1 MRAPLSWLKD
11 FVDITIPLDTLV
23 ERMTM
28 AGLEVGGVEHVGAD
42 WQRDKLFVGEV
53 VNVSAHPHADRL
65 VLATVA
71 YGQGEPQRVVTGAP
85 NLKPG
90 DRGQKVAF
98 AVEGA
103 RLRDAY
109 SDTPRLQT
117 LSRTS
122 IRGVESAGMVCSEK
136 ELGLSDDHTG
146 VIILDPD
153 LPVGQPLQDAL
164 GDTVLEVELTPNVA
178 RANCIIGLAR
188 EIAALTGQPWRTPG
202 DAAAGPLAAATA
214 YGSVASSDPD
224 LCARY
229 SASLI
234 ENVTIQPSPP
244 WMQRRLQYAGQRPIN
259 NIVDATNYVM
269 LETGQP
275 LHAFDYETLQGGIV
289 VRRARPGET
298 MQTLDGVERQLTPD
312 MLLITDDSGPI
323 ALAGVMGGAATEV
336 TEGTRHV
343 FLESANFNFV
353 NIRRTSQQLRL
364 HSEAAQRFGRGV
376 DPDLTI
382 AALLRASRLMEAV
395 GGGALHPEI
404 ADTYPAPPS
413 AKTIT
418 LRAGEVTRI
427 LGMAFS
433 PADMTRIL
441 TSLEFGCTTHCEDG
455 DTRLDVAV
463 PSHRLDVA
471 EPADLIE
478 EIARI
483 HGYDAIPTTLIRDV
497 LPPQRSQPHLE
508 GLERTRDILVG
519 CGLTEILSYS
529 LSSLD
534 SINRARAEG
543 PPAVADHYISLANPI
558 SQERQLLRQ
567 SLLPSLL
574 ETLSTNR
581 RYRQRMALFEI
592 GKVYWPPAG
601 AAPHPTPLPEG
612 EGTEELPL
620 EERYLGIAVS
630 GALLPRSWHD
640 GDEPPQF
647 GWTHLKGIIDTL
659 VQRLNVPQVRFA
671 PATHAALHPARAAAL
686 SVNGEALG
694 IAGDVH
700 PQVCERFDL
709 GDQPVAVLE
718 LNLDLLLAHRRPRRY
733 QPISRFPAVLE
744 DVALVVDDDLPAQAV
759 EDAIRAAGGEW
770 LREVTLFDLYGGEPI
785 PPGRKSLA
793 YALTFQADDRSLTE
807 DEVRVLYRRI
817 QAHTAAELGAAMRE

>member
-23 ERMTM
+23 DRMTM

-53 VNVSAHPHADRL
+53 VDVSPHPQADRL

-71 YGQGEPQRVVTGAP
+71 YGHGEPQTVVTGAP

-109 SDTPRLQT
+109 SDSPRLQT
-117 LSRTS
+117 LSRTR

-146 VIILDPD
+146 VIILDPG
-153 LPVGQPLQDAL
+153 LPVGQPLRDAL
-164 GDTVLEVELTPNVA
+164 GDTVLDVELTPNVA
-178 RANCIIGLAR
+178 RANCIVGLAR
-188 EIAALTGQPWRTPG
+188 EIAALTGQPWRALG
-202 DAAAGPLAAATA
+202 AAAAAPLAAATA
-214 YGSVASSDPD
+214 YGSVASSDAD

-259 NIVDATNYVM
+259 NIVDVTNYVM

-275 LHAFDYETLQGGIV
+275 LHAFDYETLQGGVV

-298 MQTLDGVERQLTPD
+298 MQTLDGVERQLTTD

-336 TEGTRHV
+336 TERTRHI

-382 AALLRASRLMEAV
+382 SALLRASRLMETV
-395 GGGALHPEI
+395 GGGVLHPEI

-413 AKTIT
+413 PKTIT
-418 LRAGEVTRI
+418 LRAAEVTRI

-433 PADMTRIL
+433 PDDMTRIL
-441 TSLEFGCTTHCEDG
+441 TSLEFGCTTHAENG
-455 DTRLDVAV
+455 DTRLEVAV
-463 PSHRLDVA
+463 PSHRLDVS

-519 CGLTEILSYS
+519 CGLSEILSYS

-543 PPAVADHYISLANPI
+543 PPPVADDYVSLANPI
-558 SQERQLLRQ
+558 SQERQVLRQ

-592 GKVYWPPAG
+592 GRVY
-601 AAPHPTPLPEG
+601 HPQSG
-612 EGTEELPL
+612 EELPM
-620 EERYLGIAVS
+620 EQRYLGIAVS

-659 VQRLNVPQVRFA
+659 AQRLNVPQVRFA
-671 PATHAALHPARAAAL
+671 AATHATLHPARTAAL
-686 SVNGEALG
+686 SVGGEPLG

-709 GDQPVAVLE
+709 AGQPVAVLE
-718 LNLDLLLAHRRPRRY
+718 LNLDLLLTYRQPRRY

-770 LREVTLFDLYGGEPI
+770 LREVTLFDLYVGEPI
-785 PPGRKSLA
+785 PAGKKSLA

-817 QAHTAAELGAAMRE
+817 QAHTAAELGAATRE

>member
-23 ERMTM
+23 DRMTM
-28 AGLEVGGVEHVGAD
+28 AGLEVGGVEHIGAD

-53 VNVSAHPHADRL
+53 VDVSAHPHADRL

-71 YGQGEPQRVVTGAP
+71 YGQGEPQTVVTGAP

-90 DRGQKVAF
+90 DRGQKVAL

-103 RLRDAY
+103 RLQDGY
-109 SDTPRLQT
+109 SDTSRMQT

-136 ELGLSDDHTG
+136 ELGLSNDHTG

-153 LPVGQPLQDAL
+153 LPVGQPLKDAL
-164 GDTVLEVELTPNVA
+164 GDTVLEVELTPNLA
-178 RANCIIGLAR
+178 RANCIVGLAR
-188 EIAALTGQPWRTPG
+188 EIAALTGQPWRAG
-202 DAAAGPLAAATA
+202 SADDAVGPFAAATA
-214 YGSVASSDPD
+214 YGSVASSDAG

-259 NIVDATNYVM
+259 NIVDITNYVM

-275 LHAFDYETLQGGIV
+275 LHAFDHETLQGVVV
-289 VRRARPGET
+289 VRRARPGE
-298 MQTLDGVERQLTPD
+298 MLRTLDGVERPLTTD

-336 TEGTRHV
+336 TERTRHV

-382 AALLRASRLMEAV
+382 PALLHASRLMESL
-395 GGGALHPEI
+395 GGGTLHPEI

-413 AKTIT
+413 PKTIS
-418 LRAGEVTRI
+418 LRAAAVTRI

-433 PADMTRIL
+433 LADMTRIL
-441 TSLEFGCTTHCEDG
+441 TSLEFGCTTHRENG
-455 DTRLDVAV
+455 DARLEVSV
-463 PSHRLDVA
+463 PSHRLDVS
-471 EPADLIE
+471 ESADLIE

-483 HGYDAIPTTLIRDV
+483 HGYDEIPTTLIRDV
-497 LPPQRSQPHLE
+497 LPPQRSQPHLQ
-508 GLERTRDILVG
+508 GLEQTRDILVG

-529 LSSLD
+529 LSSLE
-534 SINRARAEG
+534 SINRTRAEG
-543 PPAVADHYISLANPI
+543 PPPMAEDYVGLANPI

-592 GKVYWPPAG
+592 GRVYWPQAG
-601 AAPHPTPLPEG
+601 
-612 EGTEELPL
+612 EELPL
-620 EERYLGIAVS
+620 EQRYLGIAVT
-630 GALLPRSWHD
+630 GPLLPRSWHAAAA
-640 GDEPPQF
+640 PPQF

-671 PATHAALHPARAAAL
+671 AAIHATLHPARTAAL
-686 SVNGEALG
+686 SVGGEPLG

-700 PQVCERFDL
+700 PKVCERFDL
-709 GDQPVAVLE
+709 ADQSVAMLE
-718 LNLDLLLAHRRPRRY
+718 LNLDLLLARRQTRRY

-744 DVALVVDDDLPAQAV
+744 DMALVVDDDLPAQAV

-770 LREVTLFDLYGGEPI
+770 LREVTLFDLYYGEPV
-785 PPGRKSLA
+785 PAGKKSLA

-807 DEVRVLYRRI
+807 DEVRVLYQRI
-817 QAHTAAELGAAMRE
+817 QEHAAAKLGAAMRE

>member
-11 FVDITIPLDTLV
+11 FVDITIPLDGLV

-71 YGQGEPQRVVTGAP
+71 YGQGEPQTVVTGAP

-103 RLRDAY
+103 RLWDGY
-109 SDTPRLQT
+109 SDTPRQQT

-153 LPVGQPLQDAL
+153 LPVGQPLRDAL

-178 RANCIIGLAR
+178 RANCIVGLAR
-188 EIAALTGQPWRTPG
+188 EIAALTGQPWRAP
-202 DAAAGPLAAATA
+202 DAAAAVPLAAATA

-259 NIVDATNYVM
+259 NIVDVTNYVM

-298 MQTLDGVERQLTPD
+298 MRTLDGVERQLTPD

-336 TEGTRHV
+336 TESTRHI

-413 AKTIT
+413 PKTIA

-441 TSLEFGCTTHCEDG
+441 TSLEFGCTTHRENG

-543 PPAVADHYISLANPI
+543 PPAVADDYISLANPI

-592 GKVYWPPAG
+592 GKVYRPQAG
-601 AAPHPTPLPEG
+601 
-612 EGTEELPL
+612 EELPL
-620 EERYLGIAVS
+620 EQRYLGIAVT
-630 GALLPRSWHD
+630 GPLLPSSWHD
-640 GDEPPQF
+640 GDEPTQF

-671 PATHAALHPARAAAL
+671 PAAHAALHPARTAAL
-686 SVNGEALG
+686 SVDGEALG

-709 GDQPVAVLE
+709 ADQPVAVME
-718 LNLDLLLAHRRPRRY
+718 LNLDLLLAHRQPRRY

-759 EDAIRAAGGEW
+759 ENAIRAAGGEW
-770 LREVTLFDLYGGEPI
+770 LREVTLFDLYVGEPI

-793 YALTFQADDRSLTE
+793 YALTFQAEDRSLTE
-807 DEVRVLYRRI
+807 GEVRVLYRRI

>member
-1 MRAPLSWLKD
+1 MRAPLNWLKD
-11 FVDITIPLDTLV
+11 FVDIAIPLDALV

-53 VNVSAHPHADRL
+53 MDVSAHPHADRL

-71 YGQGEPQRVVTGAP
+71 YGQGEPQTVVTGAP

-103 RLRDAY
+103 QLWDGY
-109 SDTPRLQT
+109 SETPRLQT
-117 LSRTS
+117 LNRSS

-153 LPVGQPLQDAL
+153 LPVGQPLRDAL

-178 RANCIIGLAR
+178 RANCIVGLAR
-188 EIAALTGQPWRTPG
+188 EVAALTGQPWRTPG
-202 DAAAGPLAAATA
+202 AAAVAPLAAVTA
-214 YGSVASSDPD
+214 YGSVASADPD

-259 NIVDATNYVM
+259 NIVDITNYVM

-275 LHAFDYETLQGGIV
+275 LHAFDYETLQGGVV

-298 MQTLDGVERQLTPD
+298 LQTLDGVERQLTPD

-336 TEGTRHV
+336 TERTRHI

-382 AALLRASRLMEAV
+382 SALMRASRLMETL
-395 GGGALHPEI
+395 GGGALHPDI

-413 AKTIT
+413 PKTIA
-418 LRAGEVTRI
+418 LRAAEVTRI

-433 PADMTRIL
+433 PADMTSIL
-441 TSLEFGCTTHCEDG
+441 TSLEFGCATHHANG
-455 DTRLDVAV
+455 DTRLEVAV
-463 PSHRLDVA
+463 PSHRLDVS

-483 HGYDAIPTTLIRDV
+483 HGYGEIPTTLMRDV
-497 LPPQRSQPHLE
+497 LPPQRSQPHLQ
-508 GLERTRDILVG
+508 GLEQTRDILVG
-519 CGLTEILSYS
+519 CGLTEIHSYS
-529 LSSLD
+529 LSSLEI
-534 SINRARAEG
+534 INRARAEG
-543 PPAVADHYISLANPI
+543 SPAVAEDYIGLANPI

-574 ETLSTNR
+574 ETLSANR

-592 GKVYWPPAG
+592 GRVYWPQAG
-601 AAPHPTPLPEG
+601 
-612 EGTEELPL
+612 EELPL
-620 EERYLGIAVS
+620 EQRYLGIAVS
-630 GALLPRSWHD
+630 GPLLPRSWHD
-640 GDEPPQF
+640 ADEPPPF

-671 PATHAALHPARAAAL
+671 AATHATLHPARTAAL
-686 SVNGEALG
+686 AVNGAPLG

-700 PQVCERFDL
+700 PQVCEWFDL
-709 GDQPVAVLE
+709 ADHSVAMLE
-718 LNLDLLLAHRRPRRY
+718 LNLDLLLAHRQPRRY

-770 LREVTLFDLYGGEPI
+770 LREVTLFDLYVGEPI
-785 PPGRKSLA
+785 PAGKKSLA

>member
-11 FVDITIPLDTLV
+11 FVDITIPLDGLV
-23 ERMTM
+23 ERMTL

-53 VNVSAHPHADRL
+53 VNVSAHPQADRL

-71 YGQGEPQRVVTGAP
+71 YGQGEPQTVVTGAP

-103 RLRDAY
+103 RLWDGY

-117 LSRTS
+117 LSRTR

-153 LPVGQPLQDAL
+153 LPVGQPLKDAL

-178 RANCIIGLAR
+178 RANCIVGLAR
-188 EIAALTGQPWRTPG
+188 EIAALTGQPWRLPAG
-202 DAAAGPLAAATA
+202 DAAGPLVAATA

-259 NIVDATNYVM
+259 NIVDVTNYVM

-336 TEGTRHV
+336 AEGTRHI

-382 AALLRASRLMEAV
+382 AALLRASRLMEAL
-395 GGGALHPEI
+395 GGGTLHPEI

-413 AKTIT
+413 PKTIT

-441 TSLEFGCTTHCEDG
+441 TSLEFGCTTHREDG
-455 DTRLDVAV
+455 DTRLEVAV

-543 PPAVADHYISLANPI
+543 PPAVADDYVSLANPI

-592 GKVYWPPAG
+592 GKVYWPQAG
-601 AAPHPTPLPEG
+601 AAPLPEG

-620 EERYLGIAVS
+620 EQRYLGIAVT

-640 GDEPPQF
+640 ADEPPQF
-647 GWTHLKGIIDTL
+647 GWTHLKGIIDAL
-659 VQRLNVPQVRFA
+659 VHRLNVPQVRFA
-671 PATHAALHPARAAAL
+671 PATHAALHPARTAAL
-686 SVNGEALG
+686 SVSGEALG

-709 GDQPVAVLE
+709 ADQSVAVLE
-718 LNLDLLLAHRRPRRY
+718 LNLDLLLAHRQPRRY

-770 LREVTLFDLYGGEPI
+770 LREVTLFDLYVGEPI

-793 YALTFQADDRSLTE
+793 YALTFQADNRSLTE

>member
-11 FVDITIPLDTLV
+11 FVDIAIPLDTLV
-23 ERMTM
+23 HRMTM

-53 VNVSAHPHADRL
+53 VEVSAHPHADRL

-71 YGQGEPQRVVTGAP
+71 YGQDEPQTVVTGAP

-109 SDTPRLQT
+109 SDTPSMQT
-117 LSRTS
+117 LSRTR

-146 VIILDPD
+146 VIILDAD
-153 LPVGQPLQDAL
+153 LPVGQPLKDAL
-164 GDTVLEVELTPNVA
+164 GDTVLDVELTPNLA
-178 RANCIIGLAR
+178 RANCIVGLAR
-188 EIAALTGQPWRTPG
+188 EIAALTGQPWRVPG
-202 DAAAGPLAAATA
+202 DAAAGPLAAVTA
-214 YGSVASSDPD
+214 YGSVASSDAD

-259 NIVDATNYVM
+259 NIVDITNYVM

-275 LHAFDYETLQGGIV
+275 LHAFDYETLQGGVV

-376 DPDLTI
+376 DPDLTVS
-382 AALLRASRLMEAV
+382 ALLRASRLMETV
-395 GGGALHPEI
+395 GGGSLHPEI

-413 AKTIT
+413 PKTIT
-418 LRAGEVTRI
+418 LRAAEVTRI
-427 LGMAFS
+427 LGMAFR
-433 PADMTRIL
+433 PEDMTRIL
-441 TSLEFGCTTHCEDG
+441 TSLEFGCTTHRENG
-455 DTRLDVAV
+455 DTRLEVAV
-463 PSHRLDVA
+463 PSHRLDVS

-483 HGYDAIPTTLIRDV
+483 HGYDEIPTTLIRDV

-543 PPAVADHYISLANPI
+543 PPAVADDYVSLANPI
-558 SQERQLLRQ
+558 SQERQVLRQ

-592 GKVYWPPAG
+592 GRVYRPQGRGGVAAG
-601 AAPHPTPLPEG
+601 AALSRHRRQRPAAAPLVA
-612 EGTEELPL
+612 
-620 EERYLGIAVS
+620 R
-630 GALLPRSWHD
+630 R
-640 GDEPPQF
+640 
-647 GWTHLKGIIDTL
+647 
-659 VQRLNVPQVRFA
+659 R
-671 PATHAALHPARAAAL
+671 RAAAVRL
-686 SVNGEALG
+686 DAPEGHHR
-694 IAGDVH
+694 H
-700 PQVCERFDL
+700 PGAAPQ
-709 GDQPVAVLE
+709 
-718 LNLDLLLAHRRPRRY
+718 
-733 QPISRFPAVLE
+733 
-744 DVALVVDDDLPAQAV
+744 
-759 EDAIRAAGGEW
+759 RAAGA
-770 LREVTLFDLYGGEPI
+770 LRARHPRH
-785 PPGRKSLA
+785 PAPGAHRGP
-793 YALTFQADDRSLTE
+793 
-807 DEVRVLYRRI
+807 VR
-817 QAHTAAELGAAMRE
+817 

>member
-11 FVDITIPLDTLV
+11 FVDIAIPLDTLV
-23 ERMTM
+23 DRMTM
-28 AGLEVGGVEHVGAD
+28 AGLEVGGVEHIGAD

-53 VNVSAHPHADRL
+53 MAVSAHPHADRL

-71 YGQGEPQRVVTGAP
+71 CGPGAPQTVVTGAP

-103 RLRDAY
+103 QLWDGY
-109 SDTPRLQT
+109 SETPRLQT

-122 IRGVESAGMVCSEK
+122 IRGVESAGMVCSER

-146 VIILDPD
+146 VLILDPD
-153 LPVGQPLQDAL
+153 LPVGQPLKDAL
-164 GDTVLEVELTPNVA
+164 GDTVLEVELTPNLA
-178 RANCIIGLAR
+178 RANCIVGLAR
-188 EIAALTGQPWRTPG
+188 EIAALTGQPWRRGPAG
-202 DAAAGPLAAATA
+202 DAAGSLAAATA

-244 WMQRRLQYAGQRPIN
+244 WVQRRLQYAGQRPIN
-259 NIVDATNYVM
+259 NIVDITNYVM

-289 VRRARPGET
+289 VRRAQPGET
-298 MQTLDGVERQLTPD
+298 LQTLDGVERQLSTD
-312 MLLITDDSGPI
+312 MLLITDHSGPI

-336 TEGTRHV
+336 TERTRHI

-382 AALLRASRLMEAV
+382 PALLRASRLMETLS
-395 GGGALHPEI
+395 GGALHPEI

-413 AKTIT
+413 RKTIT
-418 LRAGEVTRI
+418 LRAAEVTRI

-441 TSLEFGCTTHCEDG
+441 TSLEFGCTTHDENG
-455 DTRLDVAV
+455 DACLEVAV
-463 PSHRLDVA
+463 PSHRLDVS

-483 HGYDAIPTTLIRDV
+483 HGYDEIPTTLIRDV
-497 LPPQRSQPHLE
+497 LPPQRSQPHLQ
-508 GLERTRDILVG
+508 GLEQTRDILVG
-519 CGLTEILSYS
+519 CGLTEVLSYS

-534 SINRARAEG
+534 SINRARAKG
-543 PPAVADHYISLANPI
+543 PPAVAEDYIGLANPI

-592 GKVYWPPAG
+592 GRLYWPQAG
-601 AAPHPTPLPEG
+601 
-612 EGTEELPL
+612 EELPL
-620 EERYLGIAVS
+620 EQRYLGIALS
-630 GALLPRSWHD
+630 GPLLPHSWHD
-640 GDEPPQF
+640 DAPPKF

-671 PATHAALHPARAAAL
+671 AATHTALHPARTAAL
-686 SVNGEALG
+686 SVGGEPLG
-694 IAGDVH
+694 VAGGVH

-709 GDQPVAVLE
+709 ADQSVAMLE
-718 LNLDLLLAHRRPRRY
+718 LNLDLLLAHRQPRRY

-770 LREVTLFDLYGGEPI
+770 LRDVTLFDLYVGEPI
-785 PPGRKSLA
+785 PAGKKSLA

-817 QAHTAAELGAAMRE
+817 QAHTAAELDAALRE

>member
-11 FVDITIPLDTLV
+11 FVDIATPLDTLV
-23 ERMTM
+23 DRMTM
-28 AGLEVGGVEHVGAD
+28 AGLEVGEVEHIGAD
-42 WQRDKLFVGEV
+42 WQHDKLFVGEV
-53 VNVSAHPHADRL
+53 VDVSTHPHADRL

-71 YGQGEPQRVVTGAP
+71 YGQGEPQTVVTGAP

-90 DRGQKVAF
+90 ERGQKVAF
-98 AVEGA
+98 ALEGA
-103 RLRDAY
+103 RLRDGY
-109 SDTPRLQT
+109 SETPRMKT

-146 VIILDPD
+146 VIVLDPD
-153 LPVGQPLQDAL
+153 LPVGQPLKDAL
-164 GDTVLEVELTPNVA
+164 GDTVLEVELTPNLA

-188 EIAALTGQPWRTPG
+188 EIAALTGQPWLAGPSD
-202 DAAAGPLAAATA
+202 DATAVGPLAAVTA
-214 YGSVASSDPD
+214 YGSVASADAD
-224 LCARY
+224 LCAHY

-234 ENVTIQPSPP
+234 ENVAIQPSPP

-259 NIVDATNYVM
+259 NIVDITNYVM

-275 LHAFDYETLQGGIV
+275 LHAFDYETLKGGIV

-298 MQTLDGVERQLTPD
+298 LQTLDGVERQLTTD
-312 MLLITDDSGPI
+312 MLLVTDDSGPI
-323 ALAGVMGGAATEV
+323 ALAGVMGGATTEV
-336 TEGTRHV
+336 TERTRHI

-353 NIRRTSQQLRL
+353 NIRRTSQRLRL

-376 DPDLTI
+376 DTDLTI
-382 AALLRASRLMEAV
+382 PALLRASRLMETM
-395 GGGALHPEI
+395 GGGVLHPEI

-413 AKTIT
+413 PKTIT
-418 LRAGEVTRI
+418 LRTAEVTRT

-433 PADMTRIL
+433 PADLTRIL
-441 TSLEFGCTTHCEDG
+441 TSLEFGCTTHGENG
-455 DTRLDVAV
+455 DTCLEVSVPSRRLDV
-463 PSHRLDVA
+463 S

-478 EIARI
+478 EIARL
-483 HGYDAIPTTLIRDV
+483 HGYDEIPTTLIRDV

-508 GLERTRDILVG
+508 GLEQTRDILVG

-529 LSSLD
+529 LSSLE

-543 PPAVADHYISLANPI
+543 LPAVAEDYIGLANPI

-592 GKVYWPPAG
+592 GRVYWPRVG
-601 AAPHPTPLPEG
+601 
-612 EGTEELPL
+612 EELPL
-620 EERYLGIAVS
+620 EQRYLGLAIT
-630 GALLPRSWHD
+630 GPLLPRSWHD
-640 GDEPPQF
+640 ADEPPQF

-659 VQRLNVPQVRFA
+659 AQRLNVPQVRFA
-671 PATHAALHPARAAAL
+671 TATHAVLHPARTAAL
-686 SVNGEALG
+686 SISGEPLG
-694 IAGDVH
+694 VAGDVH

-709 GDQPVAVLE
+709 ADQSVAMLE
-718 LNLDLLLAHRRPRRY
+718 LNLDLLLSRRQPRHYR
-733 QPISRFPAVLE
+733 PISRFPVVLE
-744 DVALVVDDDLPAQAV
+744 DVALVVDDDLPSQAV

-770 LREVTLFDLYGGEPI
+770 LREATLFDLYYGEPI
-785 PPGRKSLA
+785 PVGKKSLA

-817 QAHTAAELGAAMRE
+817 QEHAAAELGAVARQ

>member
-11 FVDITIPLDTLV
+11 FVDITMPLDALV
-23 ERMTM
+23 HRMTM
-28 AGLEVGGVEHVGAD
+28 AGLEVGGVEHIGAD

-53 VNVSAHPHADRL
+53 VDVSPHPRADRL

-71 YGQGEPQRVVTGAP
+71 YGQGEPQTVVTGAP

-98 AVEGA
+98 AIEGA
-103 RLRDAY
+103 RLQDAY
-109 SDTPRLQT
+109 SAAPRMRT
-117 LSRTS
+117 LSRTR

-153 LPVGQPLQDAL
+153 LLVGQPLEDAL
-164 GDTVLEVELTPNVA
+164 GDTVMEVELTPNLA
-178 RANCIIGLAR
+178 RANCIVGLAR
-188 EIAALTGQPWRTPG
+188 EIAALTGQSWRAPA
-202 DAAAGPLAAATA
+202 DAAAGPLAAVTA
-214 YGSVASSDPD
+214 YGSVASSDAD

-259 NIVDATNYVM
+259 NIVDVTNYVM
-269 LETGQP
+269 IETGQP
-275 LHAFDYETLQGGIV
+275 LHAFDHETLQGGIV

-298 MQTLDGVERQLTPD
+298 LQTLDGVERQLTTD

-336 TEGTRHV
+336 TEGTRHI

-376 DPDLTI
+376 DADLTI
-382 AALLRASRLMEAV
+382 PALLRASRLMETL
-395 GGGALHPEI
+395 GGGTLRPEI

-413 AKTIT
+413 PKTVT
-418 LRAGEVTRI
+418 LRASQVRRI
-427 LGMAFS
+427 LGMEFG
-433 PADMTRIL
+433 PVDMTRIL
-441 TSLEFGCTTHCEDG
+441 TSLEFVCTTHAENG
-455 DTRLDVAV
+455 DTRLEVAV
-463 PSHRLDVA
+463 PSHRLDVSG
-471 EPADLIE
+471 PADLIE

-483 HGYDAIPTTLIRDV
+483 HGYDAVPTTLIRDV
-497 LPPQRSQPHLE
+497 LPPQRSQPYLE

-543 PPAVADHYISLANPI
+543 PPAVADDYLGLANPI
-558 SQERQLLRQ
+558 SQERQFLRQ

-574 ETLSTNR
+574 ETLSMNQ

-592 GKVYWPPAG
+592 GRVYWPQAG
-601 AAPHPTPLPEG
+601 
-612 EGTEELPL
+612 EELPL
-620 EERYLGIAVS
+620 EQRYLGIAVT
-630 GALLPRSWHD
+630 GALLPRSWYDAD
-640 GDEPPQF
+640 GPPQF

-671 PATHAALHPARAAAL
+671 AATHAALHPARTAAL
-686 SVNGEALG
+686 FVNGEALG

-709 GDQPVAVLE
+709 ADQSVAMLE
-718 LNLDLLLAHRRPRRY
+718 LNLDLLLAHRQPRRY

-759 EDAIRAAGGEW
+759 EDAIRAAAGEW
-770 LREVTLFDLYGGEPI
+770 LREVTLFDLYVGEPI
-785 PPGRKSLA
+785 PAGKKSLA
-793 YALTFQADDRSLTE
+793 YALTFQAYDRSLTE

-817 QAHTAAELGAAMRE
+817 QEHTAAELGAAMRE

>member
-11 FVDITIPLDTLV
+11 FVDIAIPLDALV
-23 ERMTM
+23 DRMTL
-28 AGLEVGGVEHVGAD
+28 AGLEVGGVEHIGDD

-53 VNVSAHPHADRL
+53 VDVSAHPHADRL

-71 YGQGEPQRVVTGAP
+71 YGQDGPQTVVTGAP

-103 RLRDAY
+103 QLWDGY
-109 SDTPRLQT
+109 SETPRRQA
-117 LSRTS
+117 LSRTR
-122 IRGVESAGMVCSEK
+122 IRGVESAGMVCSER
-136 ELGLSDDHTG
+136 ELGLSDDHSG
-146 VIILDPD
+146 VMILDPD
-153 LPVGQPLQDAL
+153 LAVGQPLKDAL
-164 GDTVLEVELTPNVA
+164 GDTVLEVELTPNLA
-178 RANCIIGLAR
+178 RANCIVGLAR
-188 EIAALTGQPWRTPG
+188 EIAALTGQSWRRG
-202 DAAAGPLAAATA
+202 AADDAATGPLAAATA
-214 YGSVASSDPD
+214 YGSVASADPD

-234 ENVTIQPSPP
+234 ENVTTQPSPP

-259 NIVDATNYVM
+259 NIVDITNYVM

-275 LHAFDYETLQGGIV
+275 LHAFDYETLQGVVV

-298 MQTLDGVERQLTPD
+298 LQTLDGVERQLTPD

-336 TEGTRHV
+336 TERTRHI

-353 NIRRTSQQLRL
+353 NIRRTAQQLRL

-376 DPDLTI
+376 DPELTI
-382 AALLRASRLMEAV
+382 PALLRASRLMETL
-395 GGGALHPEI
+395 GGGALHPDV

-413 AKTIT
+413 PKTIT
-418 LRAGEVTRI
+418 LRAAEVTRI

-433 PADMTRIL
+433 PADMTSIL
-441 TSLEFGCTTHCEDG
+441 TSLEFGCATHHENG
-455 DTRLDVAV
+455 DTRLEVAV
-463 PSHRLDVA
+463 PSHRLDVS

-483 HGYDAIPTTLIRDV
+483 HGYEAIPMTLIRDV
-497 LPPQRSQPHLE
+497 LPPQRSQPHLQ
-508 GLERTRDILVG
+508 GLEQTRDILVG
-519 CGLTEILSYS
+519 CGLTEIHSYS
-529 LSSLD
+529 LSSLE
-534 SINRARAEG
+534 SIDRARAEG
-543 PPAVADHYISLANPI
+543 PPPVAEDYIGLANPI
-558 SQERQLLRQ
+558 SQERQFLRQ

-592 GKVYWPPAG
+592 GKVYWLQAG
-601 AAPHPTPLPEG
+601 
-612 EGTEELPL
+612 EELPL
-620 EERYLGIAVS
+620 EQRYLGIAVT
-630 GALLPRSWHD
+630 GPLLPRSWHD
-640 GDEPPQF
+640 ADEPPQF

-659 VQRLNVPQVRFA
+659 VQRLNVAQVRFA
-671 PATHAALHPARAAAL
+671 AATHATLHPARAAAL
-686 SVNGEALG
+686 SVNGAPLG

-709 GDQPVAVLE
+709 ADQSVAMLE
-718 LNLDLLLAHRRPRRY
+718 LNLDLLLTHRQARRY

-770 LREVTLFDLYGGEPI
+770 LREVTLFDLYVGEPV
-785 PPGRKSLA
+785 PPGKKSLA

>member
-23 ERMTM
+23 DRMTM

-53 VNVSAHPHADRL
+53 VDVSPHPQADRL

-71 YGQGEPQRVVTGAP
+71 YGRGEPQTVVTGAP

-109 SDTPRLQT
+109 GDTPRLQT
-117 LSRTS
+117 LSRTR

-153 LPVGQPLQDAL
+153 LPVGQPLKDAL
-164 GDTVLEVELTPNVA
+164 GDTVLDVELTPNVA
-178 RANCIIGLAR
+178 RANCIVGLAR
-188 EIAALTGQPWRTPG
+188 EIAALTDQPWRAPG
-202 DAAAGPLAAATA
+202 AAAAAPLAAATE
-214 YGSVASSDPD
+214 YGSVASSDAD

-259 NIVDATNYVM
+259 NIVDVTNYVM

-275 LHAFDYETLQGGIV
+275 LHAFDYETLQGGVV

-298 MQTLDGVERQLTPD
+298 MQTLDGVERQLTTD

-336 TEGTRHV
+336 TERTRHI

-382 AALLRASRLMEAV
+382 SALLRASRLMETV
-395 GGGALHPEI
+395 GGGVLHPDI

-413 AKTIT
+413 PKTIT
-418 LRAGEVTRI
+418 LRAAEVTRI

-433 PADMTRIL
+433 PDDMTRIL
-441 TSLEFGCTTHCEDG
+441 TSLEFGCTTHAENG
-455 DTRLDVAV
+455 DTRLEVAV
-463 PSHRLDVA
+463 PSHRLDVS

-519 CGLTEILSYS
+519 CGLSEILSYS

-543 PPAVADHYISLANPI
+543 PPPVADDYVSLANPI
-558 SQERQLLRQ
+558 SQERQVLRQ

-592 GKVYWPPAG
+592 GRVYHPQAG
-601 AAPHPTPLPEG
+601 
-612 EGTEELPL
+612 EELPL
-620 EERYLGIAVS
+620 EQRYLGIAVS

-671 PATHAALHPARAAAL
+671 AATHAALHPARTAAL
-686 SVNGEALG
+686 SVAGEPLG

-709 GDQPVAVLE
+709 ADQSVAVLE
-718 LNLDLLLAHRRPRRY
+718 LNLDLLLTYRQPRRY

-770 LREVTLFDLYGGEPI
+770 LREVTLFDLYVGEPI

-817 QAHTAAELGAAMRE
+817 QEHTAAALGAAMRE

>member
-11 FVDITIPLDTLV
+11 FVEITIPLDTLV
-23 ERMTM
+23 DRMTM
-28 AGLEVGGVEHVGAD
+28 AGLEVGGVEHIGAD

-53 VNVSAHPHADRL
+53 VEVSAHPHADRL

-71 YGQGEPQRVVTGAP
+71 YGQGEPQTVVTGAP

-103 RLRDAY
+103 QLHDGY
-109 SDTPRLQT
+109 NDSPRLQT

-153 LPVGQPLQDAL
+153 LPVGQPLKDAL
-164 GDTVLEVELTPNVA
+164 GDTVLDVELTPNLA

-188 EIAALTGQPWRTPG
+188 EIAALTGQPWRAGST
-202 DAAAGPLAAATA
+202 DAAAAGPLVATTA
-214 YGSVASSDPD
+214 YGSVTSADAE

-259 NIVDATNYVM
+259 NIVDITNYVM

-275 LHAFDYETLQGGIV
+275 LHAFDHETLQGGIV

-298 MQTLDGVERQLTPD
+298 MQTLDGVERQLTTD
-312 MLLITDDSGPI
+312 VLLITDDSGPI

-336 TEGTRHV
+336 TEGTRHI

-353 NIRRTSQQLRL
+353 NIRRTSQKLRL

-382 AALLRASRLMEAV
+382 SALLRASRLMETL
-395 GGGALHPEI
+395 GGGTLRPEI

-413 AKTIT
+413 PKTIT

-441 TSLEFGCTTHCEDG
+441 TSLEFGCTTHDKNG
-455 DTRLDVAV
+455 DTCLEVTV
-463 PSHRLDVA
+463 PSHRLDVS

-483 HGYDAIPTTLIRDV
+483 YGYDEIPTTLIRDV

-508 GLERTRDILVG
+508 GLEQTRDILVS

-529 LSSLD
+529 LSSLE

-543 PPAVADHYISLANPI
+543 PPAVADDYIGLANPI

-592 GKVYWPPAG
+592 GRVYRPQAG
-601 AAPHPTPLPEG
+601 
-612 EGTEELPL
+612 EELPL
-620 EERYLGIAVS
+620 EQRYLGIAVT
-630 GALLPRSWHD
+630 GPLLPRSWHD
-640 GDEPPQF
+640 ADEPPQF
-647 GWTHLKGIIDTL
+647 GWTHLKGIIDIL

-671 PATHAALHPARAAAL
+671 AATHAALHPARTAAL

-700 PQVCERFDL
+700 PRVCERFDL
-709 GDQPVAVLE
+709 ADQPVAMLE
-718 LNLDLLLAHRRPRRY
+718 LNLDLLLAHRQPRRY

-744 DVALVVDDDLPAQAV
+744 DVALVVEDDLPAQAV
-759 EDAIRAAGGEW
+759 EDAIRTAGGEW
-770 LREVTLFDLYGGEPI
+770 LRDVTLFDLYVGEPI
-785 PPGRKSLA
+785 PTGKKSLA

-817 QAHTAAELGAAMRE
+817 QEHTAAELGAAMRE

>member
-1 MRAPLSWLKD
+1 MRAPLGWLKD
-11 FVDITIPLDTLV
+11 FVDITVPLHDLV

-28 AGLEVGGVEHVGAD
+28 AGLEVGRVEHVGAD

-71 YGQGEPQRVVTGAP
+71 YGQGEPQTVVTGAP

-103 RLRDAY
+103 WLWDGY

-153 LPVGQPLQDAL
+153 LPVGQPLRDAL

-178 RANCIIGLAR
+178 RANCIVGLAR
-188 EIAALTGQPWRTPG
+188 EIAALIGQPWRLPAG
-202 DAAAGPLAAATA
+202 DAAGSLAAATA
-214 YGSVASSDPD
+214 YGSVASADPD

-259 NIVDATNYVM
+259 NIVDITNYVM

-275 LHAFDYETLQGGIV
+275 LHAFDYETLQGGVV

-298 MQTLDGVERQLTPD
+298 MQTLDSVERQLTTD

-336 TEGTRHV
+336 TERTRHI
-343 FLESANFNFV
+343 FLESANFHFV

-382 AALLRASRLMEAV
+382 SALLRASRLMETL
-395 GGGALHPEI
+395 GGGTLHPEI
-404 ADTYPAPPS
+404 ADTYPAPPRP
-413 AKTIT
+413 KTIT
-418 LRAGEVTRI
+418 LRAAEVTRI

-441 TSLEFGCTTHCEDG
+441 TSLEFGCMTHRENG

-463 PSHRLDVA
+463 PSHRLDVS

-483 HGYDAIPTTLIRDV
+483 YGYDEIPTTLIRDV

-543 PPAVADHYISLANPI
+543 PPAVADDYISLANPI
-558 SQERQLLRQ
+558 SQERQVLRQ

-581 RYRQRMALFEI
+581 RYRQRMALFEV
-592 GKVYWPPAG
+592 GRVYRPQAG
-601 AAPHPTPLPEG
+601 
-612 EGTEELPL
+612 EELPL
-620 EERYLGIAVS
+620 EQRYLGIAVT
-630 GALLPRSWHD
+630 GPLLPRSWHD
-640 GDEPPQF
+640 ADEPPQF

-671 PATHAALHPARAAAL
+671 PATHAALHPAHTAAL
-686 SVNGEALG
+686 SVNDEALG
-694 IAGDVH
+694 VAGNVH
-700 PQVCERFDL
+700 PQVCEQFDL
-709 GDQPVAVLE
+709 ADQSVAVLE
-718 LNLDLLLAHRRPRRY
+718 LNLDLLLAHRQPRRY

-770 LREVTLFDLYGGEPI
+770 LREVTLFDLYVGEPI

-817 QAHTAAELGAAMRE
+817 QEHTAAELGAAMRE

>member
-11 FVDITIPLDTLV
+11 FVEITIPLDTLV
-23 ERMTM
+23 DRMTM
-28 AGLEVGGVEHVGAD
+28 AGLEVGGVEHIGAD
-42 WQRDKLFVGEV
+42 WQRNKLFVGEV
-53 VNVSAHPHADRL
+53 VEVSAHPHADRL

-71 YGQGEPQRVVTGAP
+71 YGQGEPQTVVTGAP

-103 RLRDAY
+103 QLHDGY
-109 SDTPRLQT
+109 SETPRLQT

-153 LPVGQPLQDAL
+153 LPVGQPLTDAL
-164 GDTVLEVELTPNVA
+164 GDTVLEVELTPNLA

-188 EIAALTGQPWRTPG
+188 EIAALTGQPWRGGPA
-202 DAAAGPLAAATA
+202 DAAAPGPLVATTA
-214 YGSVASSDPD
+214 YGSVASADAE

-234 ENVTIQPSPP
+234 ENATIQPSPP

-259 NIVDATNYVM
+259 NIVDITNYVM

-275 LHAFDYETLQGGIV
+275 LHAFDHETLQGGVV
-289 VRRARPGET
+289 VRRAHPGET
-298 MQTLDGVERQLTPD
+298 MQTLDGVERQLTTD

-336 TEGTRHV
+336 TEGTRHI

-382 AALLRASRLMEAV
+382 SALLRASRLMETL
-395 GGGALHPEI
+395 GGGTLHPEI

-413 AKTIT
+413 PKTIT

-441 TSLEFGCTTHCEDG
+441 TSLEFGCTTHRDNG
-455 DTRLDVAV
+455 DTCLEVAV
-463 PSHRLDVA
+463 PSHRLDVS

-483 HGYDAIPTTLIRDV
+483 YGYDEIPTTLIRDV

-508 GLERTRDILVG
+508 GLEQTRDILVG

-529 LSSLD
+529 LSSLE

-543 PPAVADHYISLANPI
+543 PPAVADDYISLANPI

-592 GKVYWPPAG
+592 GRVYRPQAG
-601 AAPHPTPLPEG
+601 
-612 EGTEELPL
+612 EELPL
-620 EERYLGIAVS
+620 EQRYLGIAVT
-630 GALLPRSWHD
+630 GPLLPRSWHVA
-640 GDEPPQF
+640 DEPPQF
-647 GWTHLKGIIDTL
+647 GWTHLKGIIDIL

-671 PATHAALHPARAAAL
+671 AATHAALHPARTAAL
-686 SVNGEALG
+686 SVNSEALG

-709 GDQPVAVLE
+709 ADQPVAMLE
-718 LNLDLLLAHRRPRRY
+718 LNLALLLTHRQPRRY

-744 DVALVVDDDLPAQAV
+744 DVALVVGEDLPAQTV
-759 EDAIRAAGGEW
+759 EDTIRAAGGEW
-770 LREVTLFDLYGGEPI
+770 LRDVTLFDLYYGEPI
-785 PPGRKSLA
+785 PTGKKSLA

-817 QAHTAAELGAAMRE
+817 REHTAAELGAAMRE